1 MSLPPGP
8 RLPRTLQAVGW
19 AQRTLPWLE
28 KCRARYGPTFTLRI
42 RHWGDWVVLSD
53 IPDIKAIFTAGDKVG
68 FAVANPLLPP
78 VLGHRSVMLTEEPE
92 HMVRRKVVLP
102 AFHGE
107 ALANDSVMIREV
119 ARKEIEGWPER
130 EPFQLWPRMQS
141 ISQEIVMRVVFGPRA
156 EDPRLDRL
164 RDHLNKLTEW
174 LNHPRV
180 LPGLVL
186 LGPGWLRRAPG
197 YLHTIRPIEEEALAE
212 VRRRRAEEEH
222 ARPDIVSML
231 IAARREDGSPLG
243 EVELRD
249 ELVTLLTD
257 GPTSTSLAW
266 AFERML
272 RNPDTLEC
280 ARREVLDGDGD
291 AYIEAVSKE
300 ILRLRTPIPV
310 MVRRLR
316 EPMRIAGRDLPVD
329 TIVAPCAHLVH
340 RDPEHYPEPL
350 RFRPER
356 FLEKPPGT
364 YTWIPFGGGVRRC
377 LAASFAE
384 MEMRQV
390 MREVL
395 GSVELQLVSDRQ
407 ESVRKAAISFSPG
420 EKGLVMVG

>member
-42 RHWGDWVVLSD
+42 RHWGDWVVLAD
-53 IPDIKAIFTAGDKVG
+53 VPDIKAIFTAGEKVG

-119 ARKEIEGWPER
+119 ARREVEGWPER

-141 ISQEIVMRVVFGPRA
+141 ISQEVVMRIVFGPRA
-156 EDPRLDRL
+156 DDPRLDRL
-164 RDHLNKLTEW
+164 RDHLNRLTEW

-197 YLHTIRPIEEEALAE
+197 YLRTIRPIEEEALAE
-212 VRRRRAEEEH
+212 VRRRRAEEAH

-243 EVELRD
+243 EEELRD

-272 RNPDTLEC
+272 RNPETLTR
-280 ARREVLDGDGD
+280 ARREVVEDQGN
-291 AYIEAVSKE
+291 AYVEAVVKE

-316 EPMRIAGRDLPVD
+316 EPMRIAGRDLPAD

-340 RDPEHYPEPL
+340 RDPQHYPEPL

-356 FLEKPPGT
+356 FLEKPAGT

-384 MEMRQV
+384 LEMRQV

-395 GSVELQLVSDRQ
+395 GSVDLQLVDDRN
-407 ESVRKAAISFSPG
+407 EPVRKAAISFSPG